1 MAIYDDIVTVINNGD
16 YDLSDLL
23 HRIDVIYVNGR
34 ITDDEKD
41 RLYTMARTDANPQY
55 SLSPVLE
62 RVEALESWRKEVDK
76 TLAELTKG
84 DTPGGPGTPTEE
96 WPEYVAPTGAHD
108 AYYNGDKVTFNGEH
122 YTCIAPVGTAC
133 VWDPVT
139 YPTYWKKEV

>member
-23 HRIDVIYVNGR
+23 HRIDVIYVNGK

-55 SLSPVLE
+55 SLGPVLE
-62 RVEALESWRKEVDK
+62 RIGALESWRKEVDK
-76 TLAELTKG
+76 TLAELAKG

-139 YPTYWKKEV
+139 YPTYWRKEV

>member
-23 HRIDVIYVNGR
+23 HRIDVIYVNGK

-55 SLSPVLE
+55 SLRPVLE

-139 YPTYWKKEV
+139 YPTYWRKEV